1 MSPDVPYSV
10 KPDLTR
16 SLAPLVAGECPSDVR
31 AAKQRELQG
40 PLRADLIGELD
51 GASKGIEL
59 LAERLGMPGASL
71 EDLALNCA
79 EDLAILHNGILI
91 AIAFAFPS
99 GFKPCE
105 KLGLDFAAV
114 HAPVADAEALH
125 AASAGITAA
134 MKRPAANFERGVW
147 TLTSLGTLSQ
157 HPAYPRPQARQES
170 DLWFRSEFQVLQSLG
185 GDWTAFSVRL
195 HMEPW
200 PSIAG
205 PERER
210 IKSSL
215 ASMSA
220 ASRSYKNLHE
230 IAALLSV

>member
-1 MSPDVPYSV
+1 V
-10 KPDLTR
+10 
-16 SLAPLVAGECPSDVR
+16 
-31 AAKQRELQG
+31 
-40 PLRADLIGELD
+40 
-51 GASKGIEL
+51 GIEL
-59 LAERLGMPGASL
+59 LAERLGMPGATL

-79 EDLAILHNGILI
+79 EDLAILHNGILV

-114 HAPVADAEALH
+114 HAPVADAEALR

-157 HPAYPRPQARQES
+157 HPSYPRPQARQES

-185 GDWTAFSVRL
+185 GDWTAFSVRVD
-195 HMEPW
+195 MEPW

-205 PERER
+205 PERDR

-220 ASRSYKNLHE
+220 ASRTYKNLHD
-230 IAALLSV
+230 IAALLGV

>member
-1 MSPDVPYSV
+1 MFPDVPYSV

-16 SLAPLVAGECPSDVR
+16 SLATLVAGDCPPEVR

-40 PLRADLIGELD
+40 SLRADLIGELD

-59 LAERLGMPGASL
+59 LAERLGKHGASL
-71 EDLALNCA
+71 EDLALHCA
-79 EDLAILHNGILI
+79 EDLALLHNGII
-91 AIAFAFPS
+91 VAIAFAFPS

-114 HAPVADAEALH
+114 HAPVADAEALR

-185 GDWTAFSVRL
+185 GDWTAFSVRV

-200 PSIAG
+200 SSIAG

-215 ASMSA
+215 ATMSA

-230 IAALLSV
+230 IAALLGV

>member
-16 SLAPLVAGECPSDVR
+16 SLAPLVAGDCPPEVR
-31 AAKQRELQG
+31 AAKRRELQG
-40 PLRADLIGELD
+40 SLRADLIGELG
-51 GASKGIEL
+51 GASVGIEL
-59 LAERLGMPGASL
+59 LAERLGKPSASL

-79 EDLAILHNGILI
+79 EDLAILNNGILV

-114 HAPVADAEALH
+114 HAPVADAEALR

-157 HPAYPRPQARQES
+157 HPAYPRPKARQES

-185 GDWTAFSVRL
+185 GDWTAFSVRV

-230 IAALLSV
+230 IAALLGV

>member
-16 SLAPLVAGECPSDVR
+16 SLAPLVAGDCPPDVR

-40 PLRADLIGELD
+40 SLRDDLIGEMG
-51 GASKGIEL
+51 GASVGLEL

-71 EDLALNCA
+71 EDLAMSCA
-79 EDLAILHNGILI
+79 EDLAILHNGILV

-114 HAPVADAEALH
+114 HAPVADAEALR

-157 HPAYPRPQARQES
+157 HPSYPRPQARHES

-185 GDWTAFSVRL
+185 GDWTAFSVRV

-205 PERER
+205 PECER

-215 ASMSA
+215 ASMSD
-220 ASRSYKNLHE
+220 ASRTYKNLHE
-230 IAALLSV
+230 IAALLGV

>member
-16 SLAPLVAGECPSDVR
+16 SLAPLVAGDFPPEVR

-40 PLRADLIGELD
+40 PLRADLIGELG
-51 GASKGIEL
+51 GASVGLEL

-71 EDLALNCA
+71 EDLALSCA
-79 EDLAILHNGILI
+79 EDLALLHNGILV

-114 HAPVADAEALH
+114 HAPVADSEALR

-134 MKRPAANFERGVW
+134 MKRPDANFERGVW
-147 TLTSLGTLSQ
+147 TLTSLGSLSQ
-157 HPAYPRPQARQES
+157 HPSYPRPQARQES

-185 GDWTAFSVRL
+185 GDWTAFSVRVR
-195 HMEPW
+195 MEPYS
-200 PSIAG
+200 SIADQ
-205 PERER
+205 ERDR
-210 IKSSL
+210 IKASL
-215 ASMSA
+215 ASMTA
-220 ASRSYKNLHE
+220 ASRTYKNLHE
-230 IAALLSV
+230 IAALLGV

>member
-16 SLAPLVAGECPSDVR
+16 SLAPLVAGGCPPEVR
-31 AAKQRELQG
+31 AAKRRELQG
-40 PLRADLIGELD
+40 SLRADLIGELG
-51 GASKGIEL
+51 GASVGIEL

-71 EDLALNCA
+71 ENLALN
-79 EDLAILHNGILI
+79 LLHNGII
-91 AIAFAFPS
+91 VAIAFAFPS

-114 HAPVADAEALH
+114 HAPVADAEALR
-125 AASAGITAA
+125 AASAGITSA

-157 HPAYPRPQARQES
+157 HPAYPRPKARQES

-185 GDWTAFSVRL
+185 GDWTAFSVRV

-205 PERER
+205 LERDQ

-220 ASRSYKNLHE
+220 ASRTYKNLHE
-230 IAALLSV
+230 IAALLGV

>member
-1 MSPDVPYSV
+1 MFPDVPYSV

-16 SLAPLVAGECPSDVR
+16 SLAPLIAGECPPDVR

-71 EDLALNCA
+71 ENLALNCA

-114 HAPVADAEALH
+114 HAPVADAEALR

-185 GDWTAFSVRL
+185 GDWTAFSVRV

-230 IAALLSV
+230 IAALLGV

>member
-1 MSPDVPYSV
+1 MYPDLPYTV

-16 SLAPLVAGECPSDVR
+16 SLAPLAAGECPPEVK

-40 PLRADLIGELD
+40 PLRADLIGELG
-51 GASKGIEL
+51 GASVGLEL
-59 LAERLGMPGASL
+59 LAARLGMPGATL
-71 EDLALNCA
+71 EDLALHCA
-79 EDLAILHNGILI
+79 EDLALLHNGILV

-114 HAPVADAEALH
+114 HAPVADAEALL

-134 MKRPAANFERGVW
+134 MKRPDANFERGVW

-157 HPAYPRPQARQES
+157 HPSYLRPQARQES

-185 GDWTAFSVRL
+185 GDWTAFSVRVR
-195 HMEPW
+195 MEPW
-200 PSIAG
+200 SSITG
-205 PERER
+205 PVRDR
-210 IKSSL
+210 IKASL
-215 ASMSA
+215 ASMTD
-220 ASRSYKNLHE
+220 ASRTYKNLHE
-230 IAALLSV
+230 IAALLGV

>member
-1 MSPDVPYSV
+1 MFPDVPYSV

-16 SLAPLVAGECPSDVR
+16 SLAPLVAGDCPPDAR

-40 PLRADLIGELD
+40 PLRADLI
-51 GASKGIEL
+51 A
-59 LAERLGMPGASL
+59 
-71 EDLALNCA
+71 EDLAL
-79 EDLAILHNGILI
+79 LHNGII
-91 AIAFAFPS
+91 VAIAFAFPS

-114 HAPVADAEALH
+114 HAPVADAEALL

-157 HPAYPRPQARQES
+157 HPSYPRPKARQES

-185 GDWTAFSVRL
+185 GDWTAFSVRVR
-195 HMEPW
+195 MEPW

-230 IAALLSV
+230 IAALLGV